1 MNLIKPMKMTDIPV
15 TDVDL
20 YFDDDDWVMEQKH
33 DGARALVHVVVSDDG
48 QSSTE
53 WFASGGGPL
62 KFAAAALHFETLK
75 SELVYLLAEN
85 GVQEA
90 WLDGEL
96 MPEEGTLRLFDV
108 PMLTWKDMNRIGMHP
123 QDGYANRR
131 ATLYGLS
138 MVGSDTSPHVHF
150 TYTAMTPDEKRGL
163 WAKINAE
170 GVEGG
175 MLKHVLAPYEPGV
188 RTKMQRKLKLV
199 KSADVI
205 VTSVERRFDHKGM
218 VTHGSADLAV
228 TITEW
233 QDPKPYLAELTGRR
247 ASAAD
252 INAWRNG
259 TKAQQAKELA
269 YTYAPRPQLKVG
281 AASLIGKDLTIDVG
295 DVVEINYL
303 YWGGEAVV
311 QPRIV
316 RKRLPEE
323 KTPAEC
329 TLDQIPA
336 YSKLAVA

>member
-1 MNLIKPMKMTDIPV
+1 MQTIKPMKMTDIPV
-15 TDVDL
+15 TDFDL
-20 YFDDDDWVMEQKH
+20 YVNDDDWVLEQKH
-33 DGARALVHVVVSDDG
+33 DGARALVHVTVRPAGGYFAD
-48 QSSTE
+48 
-53 WFASGGGPL
+53 WYASGGGPL
-62 KFAAAALHFETLK
+62 KFAAAALHFVAIENRLHQ
-75 SELVYLLAEN
+75 LLEDNRIA
-85 GVQEA
+85 EA

-108 PMLTWKDMNRIGMHP
+108 PQLVWQDRTRLGVIP
-123 QDGYANRR
+123 SDGYANRR
-131 ATLYGLS
+131 AALYGLQFAPE
-138 MVGSDTSPHVHF
+138 VGERVQL
-150 TYTAMTPDEKRGL
+150 TYTAMTPEEKLGL
-163 WAKINAE
+163 WDLINAN

-205 VTSVERRFDHKGM
+205 VTAVERKFDHKGM

-228 TITEW
+228 TIDEW
-233 QDPKPYLAELTGRR
+233 QDPKPWLAEITGRR
-247 ASAAD
+247 ASSAE
-252 INAWRNG
+252 INVWRDG
-259 TKAQQAKELA
+259 TKAQQAKAMSYE
-269 YTYAPRPQLKVG
+269 YSPRPTLKVG

-316 RKRLPEE
+316 RKRLAEE
-323 KTPAEC
+323 KTPEEC